1 MKYLF
6 HSLISLLLLSSCN
19 SIESDL
25 GFVSIEGQKFLDT
38 KGRQIILH
46 GVNLVNKDPK
56 VNYLGD
62 ETIEDFAKM
71 RQWGFN
77 CVRLGII
84 WSGLEP
90 EPGFYNE
97 QYLQGIDKRI
107 RWAKENNLYVILD
120 MHQDLYSVL
129 FSDGAPEW
137 ATITDGHIFEKG
149 QTVWSDAY
157 FTSSA
162 VQTAWDHFWANTSA
176 SDGVGIQDHYA
187 KAWQHVANRY
197 YAETT
202 VVGYDLMNEPFL
214 GSEAMQI
221 FPAMLSKGAELLS
234 QIPGI
239 GTPSVEELAYKW
251 TTHEGR
257 FEILQILSDIS
268 LYKQVVDAAFP
279 IYNLFEKNK
288 LMGMYNRVAQA
299 IRSVDKNHILFLET
313 TMGSNM
319 GLYTGIEP
327 VLDENGN
334 RDLLQAYAPHGYDL
348 VTDTKFVASPNFD
361 RIQFIFNRHNETTQR
376 LNMPTLVGEWGAYG
390 NHVNTL
396 AAAQNVV
403 QQFETNH
410 FGDTYWDFSKG
421 MEKLDHFKG
430 ICRPI
435 PLHVAG
441 ELMSYSHNPNERTF
455 ECKWEEDDKINYP
468 TLIYIPSWM
477 SLSEDNIHIEPAAM
491 YKIVPITKGSNN
503 LIIELPSLKETIVRN
518 VAISY

>member
-1 MKYLF
+1 MKSLF
-6 HSLISLLLLSSCN
+6 QSLMVLLLFSSCN

-25 GFVSIEGQKFLDT
+25 GYISIEGQKFIDA
-38 KGRQIILH
+38 KGRQIVLH
-46 GVNLVNKDPK
+46 GVNLVNKNPK

-90 EPGFYNE
+90 EPGFYDE
-97 QYLQGIDKRI
+97 QYLEGIDKRI
-107 RWAKENNLYVILD
+107 RWAKENDLYVILD

-137 ATITDGHIFEKG
+137 ATITDGHTFEKG
-149 QTVWSDAY
+149 QAVWSDAY

-162 VQTAWDHFWANTSA
+162 VQTAWDHFWANTPA
-176 SDGVGIQDHYA
+176 PDGVGIQDHYA

-197 YAETT
+197 SSETT
-202 VVGYDLMNEPFL
+202 IVGYDIMNEPFL

-221 FPAMLSKGAELLS
+221 FPAMLSKGAELLG
-234 QIPGI
+234 QIPGL

-268 LYKQVVDAAFP
+268 LYRQVVDAAFP
-279 IYNLFEKNK
+279 IYNQFEKNK
-288 LMGMYNRVAQA
+288 LMGMYNRVAKA
-299 IRSVDKNHILFLET
+299 IRNVDKNHILFLET

-319 GLYTGIEP
+319 GVYTGIEP
-327 VLDENGN
+327 VSDENGI
-334 RDLLQAYAPHGYDL
+334 RDPLQAYAPHGYDL

-361 RIQFIFNRHNETTQR
+361 RIQFIFDRHNETVQR
-376 LNMPTLVGEWGAYG
+376 LNMPTIVGEWGAYG
-390 NHVNTL
+390 NYNNTL
-396 AAAQNVV
+396 PAARNVA
-403 QQFETNH
+403 QQFETNL

-435 PLHVAG
+435 PLRVSG
-441 ELMSYSHNPNERTF
+441 DLRSYFHNSDENTF
-455 ECKWEEDDKINYP
+455 ECKWKEDGNNSFP

-477 SLSEDNIHIEPAAM
+477 SLSEGNIDVEPAAE
-491 YKIVPITKGSNN
+491 YNVTPITKDSKNF
-503 LIIELPSLKETIVRN
+503 IIEIPPLNEAVNRSVT
-518 VAISY
+518 ISY